1 MSPQDHANLPAMIP
15 SNGVDT
21 YRMSTDA
28 AALCGAIVKATAQSI
43 QGRKYV
49 KVEGWQAIAVAH
61 GCAASSL
68 SVERIDGGVRAIGQV
83 RRMDTGSVIAEA
95 EGFVGEDEPVWF
107 GGETTDKWGK
117 KKVHPKRSDF
127 AIRAMAQTRAIS
139 RACRSAFAH
148 VVVMIDASLSTT
160 PAEEMQGVY
169 ENGGGVQD
177 FSNAKD
183 FADDARAEGLT
194 TETRSQYQVDK
205 VKKAA
210 DNSWIVTNTTAK
222 GKLDQLYAYIDM
234 ARSPDDVSMILNN
247 NAQEIANSGEKE
259 KIEKAA
265 GDLLR
270 WFEKNAAPALQ

>member
-1 MSPQDHANLPAMIP
+1 MSPQDHANLPATIP
-15 SNGVDT
+15 NNGVET

-28 AALCGAIVKATAQSI
+28 AQICGAIVKATAQNI
-43 QGRKYV
+43 QGRNYV

-68 SVERIDGGVRAIGQV
+68 GVERVEGGVRAVGQV
-83 RRMDTGSVIAEA
+83 RRMDTGGVVAEA

-148 VVVMIDASLSTT
+148 VVVMIDKDLSTT

-169 ENGGGVQD
+169 ENSNGGDPPQD
-177 FSNAKD
+177 WV
-183 FADDARAEGLT
+183 DDARKDGLVKNG
-194 TETRSQYQVDK
+194 ETRSQYQVDK
-205 VKKAA
+205 VKKAVE
-210 DNSWIVTNTTAK
+210 NGWRVTNTTAK

-234 ARSPDDVSMILNN
+234 ARNPDDVAAILNSN
-247 NAQEIANSGEKE
+247 IQEIANSGERE
-259 KIEKAA
+259 KIAEAA
-265 GDLLR
+265 DTLLR
-270 WFEKNAAPALQ
+270 WFEKNAAPSLQ